1 MKDTLF
7 CLLGPRGAGK
17 TIIVISPSEIT
28 PITAGNGN
36 WMLLTANKNL
46 IFCWLIMK

>member
-1 MKDTLF
+1 MKDSLF
-7 CLLGPRGAGK
+7 CVLGPSGAGK
-17 TIIVISPSEIT
+17 TIIFISPTGIT

-36 WMLLTANKNL
+36 WMLLTSNKNL